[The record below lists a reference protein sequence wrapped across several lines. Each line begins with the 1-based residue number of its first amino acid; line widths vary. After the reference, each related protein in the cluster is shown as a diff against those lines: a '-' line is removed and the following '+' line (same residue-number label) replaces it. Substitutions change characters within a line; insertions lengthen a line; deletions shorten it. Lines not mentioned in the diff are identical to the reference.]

1 MNFHMFILPW
11 LLLFLVPLST
21 TANVSLASDRTPEPG
36 KDFYTVFPKEGTDVS
51 ATVNFIKSTVRNHD
65 LHPWA
70 DVSEQLISWTV
81 EASPSEV
88 TKLGGYDG
96 IVRIVKFEI
105 PAHQGKRRRRDNTAI
120 EGRFTIYPMDRNNQ
134 DQCKTTSASL
144 EALLN
149 DKVRERHMDD
159 MIESW
164 SAELTIDQV
173 GQVKG
178 IDGVKSVCRVHR
190 GRRGPVVRRLP
201 KPSTSP
207 NPSSPLEKPDIVT
220 GG

>member
-11 LLLFLVPLST
+11 LLLVLVPLST
-21 TANVSLASDRTPEPG
+21 TANVSLASERTPEPG
-36 KDFYTVFPKEGTDVS
+36 KDLYTVFPKEGTAVS
-51 ATVNFIKSTVRNHD
+51 ATVDFIKSTVQNHD

-88 TKLGGYDG
+88 AKLEGYDG

-105 PAHQGKRRRRDNTAI
+105 PAHQGKQRRRKNTAI
-120 EGRFTIYPMDRNNQ
+120 EGRFTIYPMDRDNQ
-134 DQCKTTSASL
+134 DQCKATSASL
-144 EALLN
+144 EVLLN
-149 DKVRERHMDD
+149 DKVRERHMNDR
-159 MIESW
+159 IESW
-164 SAELTIDQV
+164 SAELTTDQV
-173 GQVKG
+173 RQVEG
-178 IDGVKSVCRVHR
+178 IDGVKSVGRVHR
-190 GRRGPVVRRLP
+190 GRRGRMIRGLP

-207 NPSSPLEKPDIVT
+207 KLSSPLEKRDIVT

>member
-1 MNFHMFILPW
+1 MNFRMLILPW
-11 LLLFLVPLST
+11 LFLILVPLST
-21 TANVSLASDRTPEPG
+21 TANVSLASKRTPEPG
-36 KDFYTVFPKEGTDVS
+36 KDFYTVFPKESTDVS
-51 ATVNFIKSTVRNHD
+51 ATVDFIKSTIQNHD
-65 LHPWA
+65 LHPCT
-70 DVSEQLISWTV
+70 DVSEKLISWTV

-88 TKLGGYDG
+88 AKLDVYDG
-96 IVRIVKFEI
+96 IVRVVKFEI

-120 EGRFTIYPMDRNNQ
+120 EGRFTIYPMDFNNQ

-149 DKVRERHMDD
+149 DKVRERHMYD

-164 SAELTIDQV
+164 SAELTLDQV
-173 GQVKG
+173 EQVKG

-190 GRRGPVVRRLP
+190 GRRGCMIRGLT

-207 NPSSPLEKPDIVT
+207 KLSSPL
-220 GG
+220 